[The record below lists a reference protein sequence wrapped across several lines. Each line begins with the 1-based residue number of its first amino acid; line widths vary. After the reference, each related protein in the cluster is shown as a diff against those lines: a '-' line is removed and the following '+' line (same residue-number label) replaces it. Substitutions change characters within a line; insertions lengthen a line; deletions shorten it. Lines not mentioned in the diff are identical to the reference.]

1 MAAGGF
7 TITRTNRTLWIVG
20 ALVVI
25 VVAAG
30 AFAFTQV
37 SDSGTESP
45 RPTIVRFL
53 DAWRGGRVSTM
64 TSIVVGPRAVVA
76 KTVRQQS
83 DALGAWPERAIT
95 TSIRQRGDR
104 ATAHVNVE
112 FRLGTGAPFRYANT
126 LSLVHTKQGWRIPW
140 RPTVVHPQLT
150 SATRFDTTREFQ
162 PRAPILAADGT
173 PLTVAAT
180 VVTIGAEPDRLDEG
194 QAAAALQSTL
204 GIDPADLHAR
214 ITAPGVRP
222 TYFVAITTVDN
233 EKYLSVKVQI
243 HDIPGLLFHSST
255 QRQAATEQLAAQVI
269 GRTGPITAELLKQLG
284 APYRVGDI
292 VGLNG
297 LERAFETR
305 LAGDAVVTVDLVDAK
320 DQVQQQL
327 LHRPG
332 TPPQPVRTTLDLPT
346 QRAAEA
352 AIGTTAPAALVAI
365 RPSDGAVRAVV
376 STPLTDFDRALDGA
390 YPPGSTF
397 KVVTSGALLAN
408 GTTEDTPIAC
418 PPTITINGR
427 TFKNFEG
434 EAEGAIPF
442 RRAFAISCNTAFIGL
457 AEKLPDTALADAA
470 RQFGFG
476 TTPSVGLPA
485 RGGSFPPPKDATEKV
500 AAAIGQGRVTAS
512 PLAMAGVAAT
522 VASGTWH
529 APSLVT
535 EPAPANAAP
544 STTPVVPSVV
554 DPLRDLMTGV
564 VQSQGG
570 TGTAAAI
577 AGQPIAG
584 KTGTAEFGTDVPPK
598 THAWFIGFRNDLSFA
613 VLVEGG
619 GVGGRVAAPI
629 AHSFLLAAP

>member
-1 MAAGGF
+1 M
-7 TITRTNRTLWIVG
+7 
-20 ALVVI
+20 

-30 AFAFTQV
+30 AVAFTQL

-45 RPTIVRFL
+45 RPTLAQFL
-53 DAWRGGRVSTM
+53 GAWRSGRLATLTQLVS
-64 TSIVVGPRAVVA
+64 GPRATVV
-76 KTVRQQS
+76 KTFRQEH
-83 DALGAWPERAIT
+83 DALGAWPTRAAL
-95 TSIRQRGDR
+95 SSVRQTGDR
-104 ATAHVNVE
+104 AVARIEVE

-126 LSLVHTKQGWRIPW
+126 LQLGHTKHGWRIPW
-140 RPTVVHPQLT
+140 SPAVVHPQLT
-150 SATRFDTTREFQ
+150 STTRFNTTREFQ
-162 PRAPILAADGT
+162 PRAPILADDGT

-180 VVTIGAEPDRLDEG
+180 VVTIGAEPDRLDEAT
-194 QAAAALQSTL
+194 AAAALQSTL
-204 GIDPADLHAR
+204 GIDPADLHTR
-214 ITAPGVRP
+214 ITAPGVQP
-222 TYFVAITTVDN
+222 NYFVAITTVDN
-233 EKYLSVKVQI
+233 QKYQSVKAQI
-243 HDIPGLLFHSST
+243 HDIPGLLFRTST
-255 QRQAATEQLAAQVI
+255 QRQAATEQLAAQVV

-284 APYRVGDI
+284 APYRAGDI
-292 VGLNG
+292 VGRSG

-327 LHRPG
+327 LLRPG

-352 AIGTTAPAALVAI
+352 AIGTAAPAALVAI

-397 KVVTSGALLAN
+397 KVVTSTALLAN
-408 GTTEDTPIAC
+408 GTTEASPIDC
-418 PPTITINGR
+418 PPTITVNGR

-457 AEKLPDTALADAA
+457 AEKLPDAALADAA
-470 RQFGFG
+470 NQFGFG
-476 TTPSVGLPA
+476 SQPAIGLPA
-485 RGGSFPPPKDATEKV
+485 RGGSFPTPRDATEKV
-500 AAAIGQGRVTAS
+500 SAAIGQGRVTAS

-522 VASGTWH
+522 VASGSWH
-529 APSLVT
+529 SPSLVT
-535 EPAPANAAP
+535 DPAPSRAASP
-544 STTPVVPSVV
+544 NGPLAPNVV
-554 DPLRDLMTGV
+554 DALRDLMTGV
-564 VQSQGG
+564 VQNG

-629 AHSFLLAAP
+629 AHSFLLVAP

>member
-1 MAAGGF
+1 LA
-7 TITRTNRTLWIVG
+7 
-20 ALVVI
+20 
-25 VVAAG
+25 
-30 AFAFTQV
+30 
-37 SDSGTESP
+37 
-45 RPTIVRFL
+45 RFL
-53 DAWRGGRVSTM
+53 DAWRGGRVATM
-64 TSIVVGPRAVVA
+64 TSIVAGPHAVVA
-76 KTVRQQS
+76 KTFRQQS
-83 DALGAWPERAIT
+83 DALGAWPARTTA
-95 TSIRQRGDR
+95 TSIRQTGER
-104 ATAHVNVE
+104 AVARTAVE
-112 FRLGTGAPFRYANT
+112 FRLGTGAPFRYSNT
-126 LSLVHTKQGWRIPW
+126 VSLVHTARGWRIPW
-140 RPTVVHPQLT
+140 RPAIVHPQLT
-150 SATRFDTTREFQ
+150 GATRFHTTREFQ
-162 PRAPILAADGT
+162 PRAPILADDAT
-173 PLTVAAT
+173 PLTVTAS
-180 VVTIGAEPDRLDEG
+180 VVTVGAEPGRLDEG
-194 QAAAALQSTL
+194 AAAAALQSTL

-214 ITAPGVRP
+214 ITAPGVQP
-222 TYFVAITTVDN
+222 NYFVPITTVDN
-233 EKYLSVKVQI
+233 EKYQSVKAII
-243 HDIPGLLFHSST
+243 HDIAGLIFHAST
-255 QRQAATEQLAAQVI
+255 ERAAATEQLAAQVI
-269 GRTGPITAELLKQLG
+269 GRTGPITADLLKQLG

-297 LERAFETR
+297 LERALEAR
-305 LAGDAVVTVDLVDAK
+305 LAGDAVVTIDLVDAQ
-320 DQVQQQL
+320 DQVKDQL

-352 AIGTTAPAALVAI
+352 AIGSTAPAALVAI

-408 GTTEDTPIAC
+408 GTTEDTPIDC
-418 PPTITINGR
+418 PPTITVNGR

-457 AEKLPDTALADAA
+457 AEKLPDSALSEAA
-470 RQFGFG
+470 KQFGFD
-476 TTPSVGLPA
+476 TLPSISLPA
-485 RGGSFPPPKDATEKV
+485 RGGSFPEPKDATEKV

-529 APSLVT
+529 PPSLIT
-535 EPAPANAAP
+535 DPAPTAAA
-544 STTPVVPSVV
+544 SATTPLASTVV

-564 VQSQGG
+564 VQTG
-570 TGTAAAI
+570 TGIAAAV

-584 KTGTAEFGTDVPPK
+584 KTGTAEFGSDVPPK

-629 AHSFLLAAP
+629 AHSFLLGAP